1 MDTKGRDICMTGR
14 CEGNVG
20 STDRTGRQMVDE
32 KTDIT
37 DHYNK
42 HSGQSMRCDIKV
54 VETGGKTGSKV
65 S

>member
-1 MDTKGRDICMTGR
+1 
-14 CEGNVG
+14 
-20 STDRTGRQMVDE
+20 MVDE

-37 DHYNK
+37 DNYNK
-42 HSGQSMRCDIKV
+42 HSGQRIRCDIKV